1 MDNMWPQL
9 TYHQIQREL
18 WTCKE
23 RFVYAPAGRQS
34 GKTELA
40 LRRLVRYLPIKKPW
54 PDPRYFYASP
64 TYRQC
69 KSVAWA
75 RLLSLIPDNWIRDI
89 SLTDLSIMTIFGSE
103 LFLVGLDKPERIE
116 GQILDGGVIDENS
129 DVKPGTFDLNILPTL
144 VWRDG
149 WIWFIGVPKRFG
161 KGAIEYRARYMAAAA
176 GELPNSAGFTW
187 PSSGVVPEEM
197 LEHARA
203 TMDIR
208 DFQEQFEASWL
219 NASGGIFHAFDREYN
234 VRPCTY
240 DPAIPILVGSDFN
253 VNPMHWVLCHL
264 KGTTLEVFDEIFLRH
279 TNTPEALATLIG
291 RYPEHKNW
299 QFYGDASSRGR
310 HTSAYRTDYNHI
322 ASDGVLKA
330 AGRTM
335 HYLKNNPPIADRFA
349 CTNARIC
356 DGTGTRHF
364 FVDKS
369 CKHLINDLEV
379 RAYKPGTRE
388 AADVGDIGHG
398 TDAVGYLIY
407 KRFPLSSQIPTSN
420 KIIITAGA

>member
-1 MDNMWPQL
+1 MWPQL
-9 TYHQIQREL
+9 KYHLVQRAL

-40 LRRLVRYLPIKKPW
+40 LRRLVRYLPIKKRW

-75 RLLSLIPDNWIRDI
+75 RLLNLIPQHWIRDV
-89 SLTDLSIMTIFGSE
+89 SLTDLSITTIFGSE

-161 KGAIEYRARYMAAAA
+161 RGALEYRTRYMAAAA
-176 GELPNSAGFTW
+176 GELPNSAGFSW
-187 PSSGVVPEEM
+187 PSTGVIPEAM

-219 NASGGIFHAFDREYN
+219 NASLNSSISPR
-234 VRPCTY
+234 
-240 DPAIPILVGSDFN
+240 
-253 VNPMHWVLCHL
+253 
-264 KGTTLEVFDEIFLRH
+264 K
-279 TNTPEALATLIG
+279 
-291 RYPEHKNW
+291 
-299 QFYGDASSRGR
+299 SSR
-310 HTSAYRTDYNHI
+310 
-322 ASDGVLKA
+322 
-330 AGRTM
+330 
-335 HYLKNNPPIADRFA
+335 
-349 CTNARIC
+349 
-356 DGTGTRHF
+356 
-364 FVDKS
+364 
-369 CKHLINDLEV
+369 
-379 RAYKPGTRE
+379 
-388 AADVGDIGHG
+388 
-398 TDAVGYLIY
+398 
-407 KRFPLSSQIPTSN
+407 
-420 KIIITAGA
+420 